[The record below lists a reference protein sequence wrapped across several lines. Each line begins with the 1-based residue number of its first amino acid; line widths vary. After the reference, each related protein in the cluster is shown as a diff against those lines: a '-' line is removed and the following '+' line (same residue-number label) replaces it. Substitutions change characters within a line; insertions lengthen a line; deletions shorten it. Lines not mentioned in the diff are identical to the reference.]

1 MNQRL
6 YAIWLGEVLFCFSGE
21 TSEPKVDAWAA
32 AMRRL
37 ESAGGHR
44 PFQQAALR
52 LAEVRYPASSGRSA
66 FKSGERKALMGR
78 TLEGLALPIQEAW
91 PLLLFWNESQLRQQ
105 GIIPGQELGY
115 WSTAAR
121 LALELMLRG
130 RIAPGM
136 MEVPLIG
143 NRRPKGIAS
152 GRSHWAP
159 ELSDPEDEERFRQLA
174 GSMPPLCLSAVQY
187 GGGQE
192 DDIELRQL
200 SVLYSF
206 ISAILD
212 DEVRKVISGL
222 GRKLNP
228 SRADYRRGT
237 SPLAELWWNGLLA
250 GVPHGDFQGTVTE
263 LSELAEGIAGA
274 GGGQPETQREED
286 KGLGTGTFRLCL
298 RLEPAEAEPV
308 EPLWRLSLWAEGVEE
323 PDVLLPYGLLW
334 SYPQQDIKI
343 RGRVYHDA
351 RENLLHRLSKA
362 AQLSGGVRQAMEGA
376 RPEEALLQPE
386 EVYAFLSKEVAR
398 LRKHGVTVQM
408 PSRWTK
414 EGRRSPGIR
423 LRTGKWGEAS
433 EAGSGNSLQ
442 LGVEQLVNYEAEV
455 VLNGIPLTADELS
468 ELAASKSPL
477 VFFRGEWVEIDV
489 KEIRQVLKF
498 MKRHGAGEMSFRE
511 LMHLTALEDSE
522 GEIRWDGLRVEQVE
536 TAGLLSLLM
545 EGRSVGGMDFKP
557 IPRSLHGTL
566 RPYQE
571 RGYQWLVM
579 MRQLGFGA
587 LLADDMGLGKTVQV
601 ITALLDGITA
611 GTVLIICPTSLLGNW
626 QKELSRFAPG
636 LKLHIHHGSNRLHG
650 EPFRQECARQQ
661 VVLTTYP
668 LAGRDMKELQSV
680 EWATIVLDEAQ
691 YIKNYG
697 TKQAQ
702 SVMKL
707 NAPHRI
713 AMTGTPV
720 ENRLSEL
727 WSIFQFLNPG
737 YLGTHSA
744 FKAKYTGSGEQH
756 TVELKKLRKL
766 IAPFLLRRLKSDPD
780 IRKDLPDKIE
790 LKSYCSLMPIQA
802 ELYREVTEDLME
814 RIAESSG
821 IARKGIVLSTL
832 TRLKQVCDHPLLL
845 QAARGSRLKAE
856 DSGKMERLLELLDLI
871 NDNQEAALIF
881 TQYVQMGELLVSAL
895 EHRYGRA
902 PAFLHGGVSKAE
914 RDRMVEA
921 FQQGEGSPFFV
932 LSLKA
937 GGVGLNLTRANH
949 VIHYDRWWNP
959 AVENQAT
966 DRVFRIGQKRNVEVH
981 KLICQGTL
989 EERIDELIDRK
1000 RSLSEQVVGSGE
1012 QWLTEMSN
1020 EELQQLI
1027 TLQADS

>member
-21 TSEPKVDAWAA
+21 TSEPKIDAWVASL
-32 AMRRL
+32 RRL
-37 ESAGGHR
+37 ETAGGQR

-52 LAEVRYPASSGRSA
+52 LAEVRYPASSGRSE
-66 FKSGERKALMGR
+66 FKSGERKGLIGR

-91 PLLLFWNESQLRQQ
+91 PLLLGWDEAQMKPQ
-105 GIIPGQELGY
+105 GFLLGQELDY
-115 WSTAAR
+115 WSKAAR
-121 LALELMLRG
+121 FALELMKKG

-136 MEVPLIG
+136 AEVPLTG

-152 GRSHWAP
+152 AKALWGP
-159 ELSDPEDEERFRQLA
+159 KLSDPADEERFRLLA
-174 GSMPPLCLSAVQY
+174 GSMPPICLAAVQF

-192 DDIELRQL
+192 EDVEARQL
-200 SVLYSF
+200 AVLYSF
-206 ISAILD
+206 LSAILD
-212 DEVRKVISGL
+212 HEVRKSVGGL
-222 GRKLNP
+222 GRKLNA

-237 SPLAELWWNGLLA
+237 SPIAELWWNGLLA
-250 GVPHGDFQGTVTE
+250 AVPHGDMQGTVSE
-263 LSELAEGIAGA
+263 LSELAEGIADA
-274 GGGQPETQREED
+274 GGGVPKVQHED
-286 KGLGTGTFRLCL
+286 DEGRSPGTFRLCL
-298 RLEPAEAEPV
+298 RLEPADEEAAVPA
-308 EPLWRLSLWAEGVEE
+308 WRLSMWAEGVED
-323 PDVLLPYGLLW
+323 PGVLLPYGLIW
-334 SYPQQDIKI
+334 SYPEHDIEI
-343 RGRVYHDA
+343 RGRIYHGA
-351 RENLLHRLSKA
+351 REQLLHRLGKA
-362 AQLSGGVRQAMEGA
+362 ARLSRGVRKAMERP
-376 RPEEALLQPE
+376 RPEGALLQPE
-386 EVYAFLSKEVAR
+386 EVFALLSKEVAQ

-414 EGRRSPGIR
+414 EGRRTAGIR
-423 LRTGKWGEAS
+423 LRTGSWGAS
-433 EAGSGNSLQ
+433 PESGQGGSPQ
-442 LGVEQLVNYEAEV
+442 LGVEQLIAYEAEAV
-455 VLNGIPLTADELS
+455 FSGSPLSEEELS

-498 MKRHGAGEMSFRE
+498 MKRYKTGEMSFRE
-511 LMHLTALEDSE
+511 LMNLTVQEE
-522 GEIRWDGLRVEQVE
+522 GSHWDGLLIEQVE
-536 TAGLLSLLM
+536 TTGLLSLLM
-545 EGRSVGGMDFKP
+545 EGHSQLGMNDRP
-557 IPRSLHGTL
+557 VPRLLCGTL

-571 RGYQWLVM
+571 RGYRWLVM

-601 ITALLDGITA
+601 ITALLDGIEA

-626 QKELSRFAPG
+626 QKELSRFAPE
-636 LKLHIHHGSNRLHG
+636 LKLHVHHGSGRLHG
-650 EPFRQECARQQ
+650 DEFREECAKQQ

-668 LAGRDMKELQSV
+668 LAGRDMKELQSI
-680 EWATIVLDEAQ
+680 EWASIVLDEAQ

-737 YLGTHSA
+737 YLGGHSS
-744 FKAKYTGSGEQH
+744 FKAKYAGSSEQQPA
-756 TVELKKLRKL
+756 ELAKLRKL

-790 LKSYCSLMPIQA
+790 LKSYCPLMPAQA

-814 RIAESSG
+814 RIDGSTG

-832 TRLKQVCDHPLLL
+832 TRLKQICDHPLLL
-845 QAARGSRLKAE
+845 DGTKGARPRAE
-856 DSGKMERLLELLDLI
+856 ASGKMERLLELLDLI
-871 NDNQEAALIF
+871 TDNNEAALIF
-881 TQYVQMGELLVSAL
+881 TQYVQMGKLLCTAL
-895 EHRYGRA
+895 EEKYGMV

-914 RDRMVEA
+914 RDRMVED
-921 FQQGEGSPFFV
+921 FQQGGGSPFFV

-981 KLICQGTL
+981 KLICEGTL
-989 EERIDELIDRK
+989 EERIDELIERK
-1000 RSLSEQVVGSGE
+1000 KSLSEQVVGSGE

-1020 EELQQLI
+1020 EELQHLI
-1027 TLQADS
+1027 TLQT

>member
-21 TSEPKVDAWAA
+21 TSEPKVDAWVA

-37 ESAGGHR
+37 ESAEGHR

-91 PLLLFWNESQLRQQ
+91 PLLLYWDESHMKQQ
-105 GIIPGQELGY
+105 GVVAGQELSY
-115 WSTAAR
+115 WSKAAQF
-121 LALELMLRG
+121 ALELMLGG

-136 MEVPLIG
+136 LEVPLTG

-152 GRSHWAP
+152 GRSRWAP
-159 ELSDPEDEERFRQLA
+159 ELSDPGDEERFRQLA
-174 GSMPPLCLSAVQY
+174 GSMPPICLSAVQF

-192 DDIELRQL
+192 EEDIVSRQL
-200 SVLYSF
+200 FVLFSF

-212 DEVRKVISGL
+212 HEIRKVISGL
-222 GRKLNP
+222 GRKLNA

-250 GVPHGDFQGTVTE
+250 GVPHGDFQGTLSE
-263 LSELAEGIAGA
+263 LSELAEGIEGA
-274 GGGQPETQREED
+274 GGGQPETQREEEE
-286 KGLGTGTFRLCL
+286 GRSAGTFRLCL
-298 RLEPAEAEPV
+298 RLEPGEAEQTK
-308 EPLWRLSLWAEGVEE
+308 PLWRLSLWAEGVED
-323 PDVLLPYGLLW
+323 PGVLLPYGLLW
-334 SYPQQDIKI
+334 SYPQQDIEI
-343 RGRVYHDA
+343 RGRVYHDVK
-351 RENLLHRLSKA
+351 ENLLHRLSKA
-362 AQLSGGVRQAMEGA
+362 AQLSGRVRQAMEGA
-376 RPEEALLQPE
+376 RPEGILLQPE
-386 EVYAFLSKEVAR
+386 EVYVFLSKEVAR

-414 EGRRSPGIR
+414 EGRRSAEIR
-423 LRTGKWGEAS
+423 LRTGKWGEIS
-433 EAGSGNSLQ
+433 EAGQGIPPR
-442 LGVEQLVNYEAEV
+442 LGVEQLVNYEAEI
-455 VLNGIPLTADELS
+455 VLNGSLITADELS

-477 VFFRGEWVEIDV
+477 VFFRGEWVEIDM

-498 MKRHGAGEMSFRE
+498 MKRHGSGEMSFRE
-511 LMHLTALEDSE
+511 LMHLTAQED

-545 EGRSVGGMDFKP
+545 EGRSAGGLDFKP

-571 RGYQWLVM
+571 RGYRWLVM
-579 MRQLGFGA
+579 MRQLGLGA

-601 ITALLDGITA
+601 ITALLDGISA

-626 QKELSRFAPG
+626 QKELSRFAPE

-650 EPFRQECARQQ
+650 EQFRQECAKQQ

-680 EWATIVLDEAQ
+680 EWASIVLDEAQ

-737 YLGTHSA
+737 YLGAHSA
-744 FKAKYTGSGEQH
+744 FKAKYTGSGEQQS
-756 TVELKKLRKL
+756 VELEKLRKL
-766 IAPFLLRRLKSDPD
+766 ISPFLLRRLKSDPD

-790 LKSYCSLMPIQA
+790 LKSYCSLMPPQA
-802 ELYREVTEDLME
+802 ELYREVTEDLMG

-821 IARKGIVLSTL
+821 MARKGIVLSTL

-845 QAARGSRLKAE
+845 QETRGARSKAAEA
-856 DSGKMERLLELLDLI
+856 SGKMERLLELLDLI

-895 EHRYGRA
+895 EHRYGMA
-902 PAFLHGGVSKAE
+902 PAFFHGGVSKAE

-966 DRVFRIGQKRNVEVH
+966 DRVFRIGQRRNVEVH

-989 EERIDELIDRK
+989 EERIDELIERK

-1020 EELQQLI
+1020 EELQHLI
-1027 TLQADS
+1027 TLQTDS